1 MAVSVPVNSSN
12 LQAPDAANAYFM
24 SRYPGYSLVSYRNN
38 EETQSLGVLVL
49 KPLLDGV
56 ICPNCG
62 AYCNRWKDR
71 DRKLYI
77 NDWDIASGSPI
88 KVVVPSRRLRCRC
101 GCTKTEERRNGFCPV
116 I

>member
-56 ICPNCG
+56 ICPC
-62 AYCNRWKDR
+62 AADVAVQRPK
-71 DRKLYI
+71 
-77 NDWDIASGSPI
+77 SG
-88 KVVVPSRRLRCRC
+88 
-101 GCTKTEERRNGFCPV
+101 RNGFCPV